1 MATFFE
7 FDGDQ
12 LTCQRLYFDVGTIA
26 RQLA

>member
-7 FDGDQ
+7 FDGPR
-12 LTCQRLYFDVGTIA
+12 LVCQRLYFDVGTIA